1 MNTIHVMIK
10 KDKFVIIITII
21 TQCTDKQRAKAFAL
35 IRLGKISGRSK
46 PGTGP
51 APRANVST
59 NLYQKMTILFLHL
72 EH

>member
-1 MNTIHVMIK
+1 MNTIHEILK
-10 KDKFVIIITII
+10 NDKFVIII

-59 NLYQKMTILFLHL
+59 NLYKKNDNIVFYLKQQK
-72 EH
+72 